1 MRTRANRIAE
11 TVELVEFSV
20 SAMSFQ
26 SRSSFKGSAN
36 EMNLL
41 LFRSIGNG
49 DLELL
54 GWQLSAKSG
63 HSAFTKTGASQ

>member
-36 EMNLL
+36 ERNLL

-54 GWQLSAKSG
+54 GWQLSAQG
-63 HSAFTKTGASQ
+63 V